1 MEAGKKRDR
10 GDSMAILVTGGA
22 GYIGS
27 VTVDYLLSLG
37 EKTVVLDDLKR
48 GHREALPP
56 SVPFY
61 QGDIGDEELLAR
73 IAREH
78 ELKSCIHFAALAY
91 VGESVKEPRL
101 YFQNNVQKGIT
112 LIGALLEAGVRRFVF
127 SSSCAT
133 YGNPEKLPV
142 KEDCRQQ
149 PTSPYGWS
157 KLILEQVLNAYDVA
171 YGLRSVCLR
180 YFNAAGA
187 TEKLGEDH
195 EPETHLIANVLQAA
209 SGRLKELPVFGND
222 YKTPDGTTVRDYVHV
237 SDLAEAHAL
246 SLEHLRRGGDSQ
258 VLNLGS
264 AKGYSVLEVIESA
277 RQVTGR
283 SIRFRVEEPRAGDAG
298 ELVADATKAQRILG
312 WTPRRSELTTI
323 LRSAWEWHQRYPN
336 GYAKG

>member
-1 MEAGKKRDR
+1 
-10 GDSMAILVTGGA
+10 MAILVTGGA

-27 VTVDYLLSLG
+27 VTVDYLLSRG
-37 EKTVVLDDLKR
+37 EKPVVLDDLKR
-48 GHREALPP
+48 GHREALDS

-61 QGDIGDEELLAR
+61 QGDIGDEQLLKR

-78 ELKSCIHFAALAY
+78 PLESCIHFAALAY

-101 YFQNNVQKGIT
+101 YFENNVQKGIA
-112 LIGALLEAGVRRFVF
+112 LIGALLEASVRRFVF

-133 YGNPEKLPV
+133 YGNPETIPV
-142 KEDCRQQ
+142 REDCRQQ

-157 KLILEQVLNAYDVA
+157 KLTLEQVLNSYDVA
-171 YGLRSVCLR
+171 YGLRFVALR

-187 TEKLGEDH
+187 TETLGEDH
-195 EPETHLIANVLQAA
+195 EPETHLIANVLRVA
-209 SGRLKELPVFGND
+209 SGKVEELAVFGNG
-222 YKTPDGTTVRDYVHV
+222 YKTSDGTAVRDYVHV

-258 VLNLGS
+258 ILNLGS

-283 SIRFRVEEPRAGDAG
+283 PIQFRVEGPRAGDAG
-298 ELVADATKAQRILG
+298 ELVADSTKAQRILG
-312 WTPRRSELTTI
+312 WTPRHSDLATI
-323 LRSAWEWHQRYPN
+323 LRSAWEWHQRYPG
-336 GYAKG
+336 GYART

>member
-1 MEAGKKRDR
+1 
-10 GDSMAILVTGGA
+10 MAILVTGGA

-27 VTVDYLLSLG
+27 VTVDYLLSHG
-37 EKTVVLDDLKR
+37 EKPVVLDDLKR
-48 GHREALPP
+48 GHREAVDP

-61 QGDIGDEELLAR
+61 QGDIGDEGLLAQ

-78 ELKSCIHFAALAY
+78 ELESCIHFAALAY

-101 YFQNNVQKGIT
+101 YFQNNVQNGIS
-112 LIGALLEAGVRRFVF
+112 LIGALLEAGVRGFVF

-133 YGNPEKLPV
+133 YGDPKTIPV
-142 KEDCRQQ
+142 REDCGQK

-157 KLILEQVLNAYDVA
+157 KLVLEQVLSSYDVA
-171 YGLRSVCLR
+171 YALKFVALR

-195 EPETHLIANVLQAA
+195 EPETHLIANVLRAA
-209 SGRLKELPVFGND
+209 SGKLEELPVFGND
-222 YKTPDGTTVRDYVHV
+222 YKTPDGTAVRDYVHV

-246 SLEHLRRGGDSQ
+246 SLQHLRRGGESQ
-258 VLNLGS
+258 ILNLGS

-283 SIRFRVEEPRAGDAG
+283 PIRFRVEGPRAGDAG
-298 ELVADATKAQRILG
+298 ELIADSTKAQRILG
-312 WTPRRSELTTI
+312 WTPRRSELATI
-323 LRSAWEWHQRYPN
+323 LRSAWEWHQRYPD
-336 GYAKG
+336 GYSAKKPLKG